1 MTVSSEAG
9 APRYGA
15 SILVVGDATVEL
27 IRAAQA
33 LESVGETRML
43 TAEEALRTLSRLDVD
58 VVIADADRGDSG
70 PEVLAQAAVLRPSAV
85 RILLGGNSC
94 AGAVASRADAV
105 VLPKPFDPAA
115 LCALSS
121 LALRCAA
128 ARRATREVENENH
141 RLRGLDTEATAL
153 PCDELGPL
161 DRYEGVLT
169 RSPSMKRVLS
179 LLRKIEGNDTTVL
192 IHGETGT
199 GKELVAQAIHARS
212 RRRMGRFVAVNLG
225 AISDH
230 LRESEL
236 FGHVR
241 GAFTGATEN
250 RGGLFVEAQG
260 GCIFL
265 DEVGDAS
272 PGLQV
277 ALLRVLEEGTIT
289 PVGSDRPRR
298 VDVRIISGT
307 NRNLEEMVRQGLFRR
322 DLYYRLLVFP
332 IDLPPLRERPE
343 DIFALATHFLGLASL
358 AMGKKPPGISRE
370 ARAVL
375 EGYRWEGNVREL
387 RNVMERAAILCK
399 GGLVIAADLPLALD
413 RQEPSNRAMIDIP
426 PDGAKLC
433 DLEREIFV
441 KTLALTRGNRS
452 RAARMLGLHEAT
464 FRFRLR
470 RLGLGPRRA
479 SATSLDLGSNMSK
492 DTDLPGVG
500 GTDGGGEEQRTA
512 EAMECTA
519 EDAGPIERRDGRR
532 TLVAGEPGTG
542 ARARAVATPIR
553 RARDAR
559 AEVPGRPRAHPDKV
573 QDRRA
578 GNKAGDSGSLPGTA
592 VGMRRGFT

>member
-1 MTVSSEAG
+1 MTASCDAG
-9 APRYGA
+9 EPRYGG
-15 SILVVGDATVEL
+15 SILVIGDATVEVV
-27 IRAAQA
+27 RAAQA
-33 LESVGETRML
+33 LESVGETRVL
-43 TAEEALRTLSRLDVD
+43 TAQEALLALPRLDAD
-58 VVIADADRGDSG
+58 VVIADADGDDG
-70 PEVLAQAAVLRPSAV
+70 GTEALARAAALRPSAV
-85 RILLGGNSC
+85 RILLGRNG
-94 AGAVASRADAV
+94 GATPMASRAEAV

-115 LCALSS
+115 LSALCRLALS
-121 LALRCAA
+121 CAA
-128 ARRATREVENENH
+128 AKRMARDVENENH

-343 DIFALATHFLGLASL
+343 DIFALATHFLNLASL

-399 GGLVIAADLPLALD
+399 GGLVIAADLPVVWDHKTTNGGAG
-413 RQEPSNRAMIDIP
+413 AATITIP
-426 PDGAKLC
+426 PGGATLAH
-433 DLEREIFV
+433 LEREIFL
-441 KTLALTRGNRS
+441 KTLALAGGNQS
-452 RAARMLGLHEAT
+452 RAARALGLREST

-470 RLGLGPRRA
+470 KLGIA
-479 SATSLDLGSNMSK
+479 S
-492 DTDLPGVG
+492 
-500 GTDGGGEEQRTA
+500 
-512 EAMECTA
+512 
-519 EDAGPIERRDGRR
+519 
-532 TLVAGEPGTG
+532 
-542 ARARAVATPIR
+542 
-553 RARDAR
+553 
-559 AEVPGRPRAHPDKV
+559 
-573 QDRRA
+573 
-578 GNKAGDSGSLPGTA
+578 
-592 VGMRRGFT
+592 RRGVEIASQPVARTRQAAGA